1 MPFVIEIEWQNILLT
16 YNGEVQKP
24 AAIAVNLIGGDAC
37 GLTVGGGAKDAG
49 TYTARVIG
57 IDNGNYAL
65 PANVTVVYTIQPLTA
80 CLEWDNLAFTYNGS
94 LQKPSARVANL
105 LEGDTCGSYGFGS
118 NRLCGRL
125 YGNGGGFKQFK
136 LRPARKKAAVW
147 LL

>member
-1 MPFVIEIEWQNILLT
+1 GTNAGSYTARAAGLSNANYALPGNDTVEFTILPFVIEIEWQNILLT

-65 PANVTVVYTIQPLTA
+65 PANVTVVYTIQ
-80 CLEWDNLAFTYNGS
+80 
-94 LQKPSARVANL
+94 
-105 LEGDTCGSYGFGS
+105 
-118 NRLCGRL
+118 
-125 YGNGGGFKQFK
+125 
-136 LRPARKKAAVW
+136 
-147 LL
+147 